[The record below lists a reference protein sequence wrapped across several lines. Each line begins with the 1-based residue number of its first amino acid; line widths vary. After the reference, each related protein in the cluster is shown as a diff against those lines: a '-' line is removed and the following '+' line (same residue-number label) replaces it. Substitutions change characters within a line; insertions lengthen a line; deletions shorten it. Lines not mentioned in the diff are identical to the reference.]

1 MMPETPTEK
10 KAVSNCE
17 IAQVNQSNHLNFRS
31 SGPELLVPKTWGPR
45 GVRAPFIPC
54 CYFITDPMTLG
65 TVFKPRLQVP
75 F

>member
-54 CYFITDPMTLG
+54 SLFHHRPKDLG
-65 TVFKPRLQVP
+65 HGI
-75 F
+75 